1 MASLVSEEFIR
12 LCVKTLLVKGV
23 EGLKPKKPNGR
34 PSKLTKTQRQ
44 ELDRLISEGPTPKS
58 FS

>member
-1 MASLVSEEFIR
+1 
-12 LCVKTLLVKGV
+12 V
-23 EGLKPKKPNGR
+23 EGLKAKKPNGR